1 MEKSHVAAARADESL
16 LLAVSYLHEAGRI
29 FNEWDDRMRG
39 CGSFRDSFIKDILRI
54 ADEIDCAENG
64 VAYLLGMK
72 VSSDLDAGRKIAPG
86 DGSGE

>member
-1 MEKSHVAAARADESL
+1 MEKIHVTAARADESL

-29 FNEWDDRMRG
+29 FGEWDDRMRG
-39 CGSFRDSFIKDILRI
+39 CGPFRDSYIEEILRI
-54 ADEIDCAENG
+54 YDAIDSAEND

-72 VSSDLDAGRKIAPG
+72 VSSDLDAGRKIAPR